1 VREFGAAVRLRPG
14 DVDAHFGLG
23 MALARL
29 GRLDDSISEL
39 SKVVRIQ
46 PGLVEAR
53 QALEETMRLKRE
65 SGKK

>member
-1 VREFGAAVRLRPG
+1 
-14 DVDAHFGLG
+14 